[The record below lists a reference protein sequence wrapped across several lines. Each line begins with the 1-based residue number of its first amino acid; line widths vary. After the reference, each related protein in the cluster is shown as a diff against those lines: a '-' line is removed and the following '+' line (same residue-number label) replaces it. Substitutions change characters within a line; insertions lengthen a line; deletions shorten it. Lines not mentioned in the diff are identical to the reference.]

1 VPNYPNNERWSAL
14 KYGERVRVGNCVFVL
29 SCVDC
34 GFLVMPTGRLIA
46 CDPFAGLQK
55 SGNQWTQLVPGR
67 YRVIITLA
75 DVSESSDGSHLR
87 EAYATLLVDEAAKEV
102 SRRIITPRAG
112 GSQDAAEGKCY
123 GFVVDA
129 GAACFVDDG
138 ALATCMPDNDYG
150 DNNWMDRFFCN
161 ESPDCWFNRMDDP
174 HHIREGAANITLP
187 GATNGENIVMFHSG
201 WGDGVYPVIGGY
213 DLNGRLV
220 RVHIDFDV
228 VVDGDADAD

>member
-1 VPNYPNNERWSAL
+1 MSTDYPNNERWSAI
-14 KYGERVRVGNCVFVL
+14 KDGERVRVGDHLYAL

-34 GFLVMPTGRLIA
+34 GFLVMPTGRLVA

-55 SGNQWTQLVPGR
+55 SDNQWIQVAPGR
-67 YRVIITLA
+67 YRVVVTLA
-75 DVSESSDGSHLR
+75 DVSDSNDGSHMR
-87 EAYATLLVDEAAKEV
+87 EAYATLLLDETARET
-102 SRRIITPRAG
+102 SLRIITPHAD
-112 GSQDAAEGKCY
+112 GSSEPEEGKYY

-150 DNNWMDRFFCN
+150 DDNWMDRFFCN
-161 ESPDCWFNRMDDP
+161 DSPDCWFNRMDDP
-174 HHIREGAANITLP
+174 RHIRTGVANVVLP
-187 GATNGENIVMFHSG
+187 DATNGENIVMFHSG

-213 DLNGRLV
+213 DINGRLV

-228 VVDGDADAD
+228 VVGAD